1 MIRNTR
7 MPTPLRLKLL
17 IFLLISL
24 AINAQEKYYTGQPTE
39 NLKIEINRESDS
51 LLKFKGYKQIAQAY
65 LETEIDSALKYV
77 NKAIDISKNFQE
89 KSSYAEAIILKSEIQ
104 YNKNSPTGAISALK
118 KLIDE
123 SAVGKDGR
131 LLASIYKQLGNNYAL
146 ESVVVG
152 KVKSMVEAD
161 IAYEY
166 ALIYGKD
173 IFTDYEY
180 IEVALDMVTM
190 KKYLRS
196 YEKALANMLQ
206 LVDRINTKDNIE
218 NSQKSRI
225 YNLLGSLYIDLKKED
240 EALEYANLAKNIDS
254 SSNNIVRSDWVLAN
268 AYKKQKKYKEAEI
281 LLLEIEKLN
290 NGENVKKSLIPK
302 VYNCLGELYLE
313 SGSYDDAI
321 VYFIKGLDYQ
331 KKNRPEYPILQHQFY
346 NGLAQAY
353 YEKRNLRRAKEY
365 CNSSIQILTEN
376 EIPVLHLSWK
386 QGLVDAYGLLS
397 EIAKDT
403 RNFEASLS
411 LFEKA
416 ENIKEQ
422 IRSTEAEIY
431 SVQNS
436 RMIENLIITHK
447 TKEKDNE
454 ILLLTADN
462 NVKDLRAKQQ
472 NRIVWIIAICSI
484 ILLLSLVFVLRLLKQ
499 KKESNILLEEKHKE
513 NTLLVKEIHHRVKN
527 NLQIIQ
533 SLIGAQIN
541 SNPQDKGLQEVL
553 KESQNRVRSMS
564 IIHQNLYQ
572 SNNFSQVNAKDY
584 FKDLLAQIG
593 KTYASDANVT
603 IESDVD
609 DVVINMALAVPLG
622 LIVNELVT
630 NAFKYA
636 FTRGKDG
643 DNRITVN
650 FHWNET
656 LKKYKLEIKDNGIGF
671 EKNIDFSTL
680 SSYGM
685 QLVQGLVHQLDGE
698 LNMKN
703 EEGAIFD
710 IYLQGPK
717 AA

>member
-39 NLKIEINRESDS
+39 NLKIEVNRESDS
-51 LLKFKGYKQIAQAY
+51 ILKFKGYKQIAQAY
-65 LETEIDSALKYV
+65 IETEIDSALKYV
-77 NKAIDISKNFQE
+77 DKAIDISKNFQE
-89 KSSYAEAIILKSEIQ
+89 KSSYAEAVILKSEIQ
-104 YNKNSPTGAISALK
+104 YNMNSPTGAITSLK
-118 KLIDE
+118 KLMNDE
-123 SAVGKDGR
+123 AIGKDGR

-152 KVKSMVEAD
+152 KVESMVDAD
-161 IAYEY
+161 IAYES
-166 ALIYGKD
+166 ALAHGAD
-173 IFTDYEY
+173 VFTEDEY
-180 IEVALDMVTM
+180 IEVAISMVIM
-190 KKYLRS
+190 KKYLKS
-196 YEKALANMLQ
+196 YGKALGNMLQ
-206 LVDRINTKDNIE
+206 LVDRIKTKDNIK
-218 NSQKSRI
+218 NQQKSRI
-225 YNLLGSLYIDLKKED
+225 YNLLGSVYSDLKKED
-240 EALEYANLAKNIDS
+240 EAVEYAKMSKNIDS
-254 SSNNIVRSDWVLAN
+254 SSGNMVMSNWVLAN
-268 AYKKQKKYKEAEI
+268 AYKSQGKYKEAEI
-281 LLLEIEKLN
+281 SLKEIEKVTTS
-290 NGENVKKSLIPK
+290 ENVKKSFIPK
-302 VYNCLGELYLE
+302 AYNCLGEVYL
-313 SGSYDDAI
+313 GTRAYDKAI
-321 VYFIKGLDYQ
+321 AYFNKGLDYQ
-331 KKNRPEYPILQHQFY
+331 KKNRPKYPILQYQFY

-353 YEKRNLRRAKEY
+353 YEKRNLKRAKEY
-365 CNSSIQILTEN
+365 CNSSIRVLTKN
-376 EIPVLHLSWK
+376 EIPVLHISWK
-386 QGLVDAYGLLS
+386 EGLVDAYELLA

-403 RNFEASLS
+403 RNFETSLS
-411 LFEKA
+411 LFRKA

-422 IRSTEAEIY
+422 IRETEGEIY
-431 SVQNS
+431 NVQNS
-436 RMIENLIITHK
+436 RTIENLIITHK

-472 NRIVWIIAICSI
+472 NRIVWVIAISSI

-499 KKESNILLEEKHKE
+499 KKESNILLQEKHRE

-541 SNPQDKGLQEVL
+541 SNPKDKGLQEVL
-553 KESQNRVRSMS
+553 KESQNRVRSMA

-572 SNNFSQVNAKDY
+572 SNNFSQVNARDY
-584 FKDLLAQIG
+584 FKDLLAQLG
-593 KTYASDANVT
+593 KTYAGNANVA
-603 IESDVD
+603 IQSDID
-609 DVVINMALAVPLG
+609 DITINMALAVPLG

-636 FTRGKDG
+636 FTRGKNDN
-643 DNRITVN
+643 NRIIVN

-656 LKKYKLEIKDNGIGF
+656 IKKYRLEIKDNGIGF

-710 IYLQGPK
+710 IYLQEPK